1 MPETAIAPH
10 EAAAA
15 PNPTPRAREDAL
27 LFLRYRRTRDADSRR
42 ALVERYLPLAKHLA
56 GRYRRG
62 DEYDDLV
69 QVASFALLKAID
81 RYDPDRGLAF
91 ATFAVPTI
99 VGELKRYFRDHGWVV
114 RVPRGLHD
122 RSLQVQRASER
133 LTTSLGRSPT
143 PAEIAQTLECSVE
156 SVLEALQTASAQR
169 PDCLDAPLGFDDDDD
184 REQSRAGHEDAGY
197 ELAEASATVAPLLAR
212 LEPREREILRLR
224 FEQDL
229 TQSEIAALFGISQ
242 MQVSRIL
249 RRTIARL
256 QLLAEA

>member
-15 PNPTPRAREDAL
+15 PNPSPRAREDAL
-27 LFLRYRRTRDADSRR
+27 LFLRYRRTHDADSRR
-42 ALVERYLPLAKHLA
+42 ALVERYLPHAKHLA
-56 GRYRRG
+56 ARYRRG

-133 LTTSLGRSPT
+133 LTSSLGRSPT
-143 PAEIAQTLECSVE
+143 AAEIAHALDCSVE

-169 PDCLDAPLGFDDDDD
+169 PDWLDAPLGFDEDE
-184 REQSRAGHEDAGY
+184 REHSRGASEDPGY
-197 ELAEASATVAPLLAR
+197 ELAEASATVKPLLAR
-212 LEPREREILRLR
+212 LEARDREILRLR

-249 RRTIARL
+249 RRTIAHL
-256 QLLAEA
+256 QTLAAA

>member
-1 MPETAIAPH
+1 MPETVVAPH
-10 EAAAA
+10 EAATA
-15 PNPTPRAREDAL
+15 PSPTPRAREDAV

-56 GRYRRG
+56 ARYRRG

-81 RYDPDRGLAF
+81 RYEPERGLAF

-122 RSLQVQRASER
+122 RSMQVQRASEQ

-143 PAEIAQTLECSVE
+143 AAEIAQTLECSVE

-169 PDCLDAPLGFDDDDD
+169 PDWLDAPLGSGDD
-184 REQSRAGHEDAGY
+184 EHEHSRGASEDVGY

-212 LEPREREILRLR
+212 LGAREREIVRLR

-229 TQSEIAALFGISQ
+229 TQSEIAAVFGISQ

-249 RRTIARL
+249 RRTIAQL
-256 QLLAEA
+256 QLLAAA